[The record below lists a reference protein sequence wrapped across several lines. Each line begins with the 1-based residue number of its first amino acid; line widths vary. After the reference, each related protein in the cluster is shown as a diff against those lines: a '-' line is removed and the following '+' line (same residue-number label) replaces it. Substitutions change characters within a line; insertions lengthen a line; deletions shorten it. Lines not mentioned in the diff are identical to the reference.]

1 MERLKNK
8 RIAILTENGFEQS
21 ELTEPKTELENAGAT
36 VHIISPQKDKVKA
49 WDKTDWGVELPVD
62 KSLDEA
68 NPQDYD
74 ALVLLGGVMNPDKL
88 RMNTKAIDF
97 VNAFMN
103 SKKPLAAICHG
114 PQVLIETGQLRGR
127 KITSYPSVQTDLKNA
142 GADWADKEVAIDGNL
157 ITSRKPAD
165 IPAFNKAIIEAL
177 TNNA

>member
-74 ALVLLGGVMNPDKL
+74 ALVLPGGVMNPDKL

-177 TNNA
+177 TNA